1 MTLHS
6 ENFESHLE
14 DIKKGFNLLRKANLK
29 LNFDKCQWF
38 KKEVKV
44 LGHIITKK
52 ERKMDPEKISVIK
65 NWSVP
70 TKIKELQSFLGLP
83 NFYRKFIKDFAKKQV
98 SLNNLL
104 KILKF

>member
-1 MTLHS
+1 
-6 ENFESHLE
+6 
-14 DIKKGFNLLRKANLK
+14 
-29 LNFDKCQWF
+29 
-38 KKEVKV
+38 
-44 LGHIITKK
+44 
-52 ERKMDPEKISVIK
+52 MDPEKISVIK